1 MYVLAHRGATTV
13 RPSLMILAQPDA
25 IARGEET
32 STPMD
37 STNNRFKHVEPDP
50 AEPSEKTHPIDVSRR
65 TTDSPSRSTLE
76 TPSRSS
82 ASGAVLKAV
91 IAFVVFSLTFFAFAG
106 GMLFQR
112 FVVAEEP
119 GASQAGQAATADS
132 GDGEVDGPAA
142 FEEAWNLVQEQYVQ
156 PEIINEEAMLEAAI
170 DGMLDTLQDEGHTR
184 YLTEEEN
191 QASDEQLSGEYV
203 GVGIHVQETEEGI
216 TVVAP
221 IDNSPAMD
229 AGIRPG
235 DVLIRVDGQDVS
247 GQAVGDVVE
256 RVRGEEGTQ
265 VTLTFRREGEPD
277 PLTFTLTR
285 SAIET
290 SSVSW
295 TMLDGNIAFIRL
307 SQFTATSGDDMVA
320 ALQEAIDAGA
330 EGVIFDLRNNPG
342 GYISQAVQ
350 IGSLFVPEGS
360 TIFISQVRDGS
371 QQPYEATEQPVNI
384 GDLPL
389 VVLIN
394 EGSASSSEIVSGAI
408 KANNPNATVIGE
420 QTFGT
425 GTVLSSFDLGED
437 GGTILLGT
445 ELWLTPDG
453 KLIKNFGIAPDVVVP
468 LQEGQF
474 PFISVDNAG
483 PPPDDLNDFQLEWA
497 LDTLQSVTTP

>member
-1 MYVLAHRGATTV
+1 M
-13 RPSLMILAQPDA
+13 
-25 IARGEET
+25 
-32 STPMD
+32 
-37 STNNRFKHVEPDP
+37 
-50 AEPSEKTHPIDVSRR
+50 
-65 TTDSPSRSTLE
+65 
-76 TPSRSS
+76 
-82 ASGAVLKAV
+82 LKV
-91 IAFVVFSLTFFAFAG
+91 VVAFVVFSLVFFAFAG

-112 FVVAEEP
+112 FVVAEQS
-119 GASQAGQAATADS
+119 GNGRASQAVAAQAD
-132 GDGEVDGPAA
+132 GDTNVDGPQA

-156 PEIINEEAMLEAAI
+156 PELIDDEAMLEAAV

-184 YLTEEEN
+184 YLTEAEN
-191 QASDEQLSGEYV
+191 QASDQQLSGEYV
-203 GVGIHVQETEEGI
+203 GVGINVQETEQGI

-235 DVLIRVDGQDVS
+235 DILISVDGVDVA
-247 GQAVGDVVE
+247 GRQVGEVINT
-256 RVRGEEGTQ
+256 VRGEEGTQ
-265 VTLTFRREGEPD
+265 VTLTFRREGEPE

-285 SAIET
+285 SRIET

-295 TMLDGNIAFIRL
+295 TMLDGNVALIRL
-307 SQFTATSGDDMVA
+307 SQFTSTSGDDMVV
-320 ALQEAIDAGA
+320 ALRQATDAGA

-350 IGSLFVPEGS
+350 IGSLFVPKDS
-360 TIFISQVRDGS
+360 TIFISQFRDGS
-371 QQPYEATEQPVNI
+371 QEPYVATEQPVNI

-408 KANNPNATVIGE
+408 KANNPNATILGD

-453 KLIKNFGIAPDVVVP
+453 KLIKNFGIEPDVVVP
-468 LQEGQF
+468 MQEGQF
-474 PFISVDNAG
+474 PFIPVDNAG
-483 PPPDDLNDFQLEWA
+483 PPPDDLSDYQLEWA
-497 LDTLQSVTTP
+497 LDMLQGAETPS